1 MPRLFTLFLFL
12 IPLFINPDKSS
23 TKEIVIL
30 HTNDI
35 ESVYEPIQAVWRDDM
50 QLIGGISHL
59 ATLIDNV
66 RASEEISFL
75 VDAGD
80 IYTGALSKKTR
91 GKLPFDL
98 YNAIGYDALNIGNH
112 EFEYN
117 WEPLVEIIPRANFPV
132 LNANIF
138 IEKTGEL
145 IARPFTILEK
155 SGVKIGVIGVMG
167 IDAFYNTMAPF
178 HRIGL
183 SIKDPIETA
192 QYWADKIR
200 DDVDMIVV
208 LTHQNKTAPMQT
220 NKESDPSVQRGFD
233 EDYQM
238 AGELRGVDA
247 IFGGHSDNGL
257 LEPVKHPETGT
268 MIGLTFGQGMHL
280 GFTKFRVNTEEHK
293 VTFLEGYLIPV
304 DSKKYPAAQRTS
316 KLINQ
321 YRSQYP
327 ELLEVIANMKQPAM
341 RKYNQES
348 TIGNLLTDFMR
359 SASKSDI
366 AFLNSGAIRADLNA
380 GPVTM
385 EQLINVYPFPDN
397 LTVVELSGK
406 QVRELIEYS
415 LTLPYGV
422 GQISGLTIQFDSTQ
436 PEMQRLLSIQLGNT
450 ELVDT
455 QKYTVSTSAY
465 VAKGGDGYTIFTE
478 GKTIDDKQDMPDAL
492 YRGFN
497 TVFNIDLPATNRQ
510 IDLSKVKSA
519 PKEENLP
526 AQNLLADHQ

>member
-1 MPRLFTLFLFL
+1 MAKLLLKLIFFTS
-12 IPLFINPDKSS
+12 LFINSDDSS
-23 TKEIVIL
+23 SKEIVIL

-35 ESVYEPIQAVWRDDM
+35 ESVYEPIQAVWRDDIE
-50 QLIGGISHL
+50 LIGGISHL

-80 IYTGALSKKTR
+80 IYTGALSKKTK

-98 YNAIGYDALNIGNH
+98 YNAMGYDVLNIGNH

-145 IARPFTILEK
+145 IAQPFTVLEK
-155 SGVKIGVIGVMG
+155 SGVKIGVIAVMG

-178 HRIGL
+178 HRTGL
-183 SIKDPIETA
+183 SIKDPTETV

-200 DDVDMIVV
+200 DDVDMIIV

-238 AGELRGVDA
+238 AGKLRGVDA

-257 LEPVKHPETGT
+257 LQPVKHPETGT

-280 GFTKFRVNTEEHK
+280 GYTKFRVNTEEHK

-304 DSKKYPAAQRTS
+304 ESKKYPAAQRTS

-327 ELLEVIANMKQPAM
+327 ELLEVIANMKRPAM

-380 GPVTM
+380 GPVTL

-422 GQISGLTIQFDSTQ
+422 GQISGLKIQFDSTQ
-436 PEMQRLLSIQLGNT
+436 PEMQRIVSIQLNNT
-450 ELVDT
+450 ELADT

-465 VAKGGDGYTIFTE
+465 VAKGGDGYTVFTK
-478 GKTIDDKQDMPDAL
+478 GKVIDDNQDMPDAL
-492 YRGFN
+492 YQNFKN
-497 TVFNIDLPATNRQ
+497 VFDIDLPFIDRQ
-510 IDLSKVKSA
+510 IDLSTITTA
-519 PKEENLP
+519 TR
-526 AQNLLADHQ
+526 